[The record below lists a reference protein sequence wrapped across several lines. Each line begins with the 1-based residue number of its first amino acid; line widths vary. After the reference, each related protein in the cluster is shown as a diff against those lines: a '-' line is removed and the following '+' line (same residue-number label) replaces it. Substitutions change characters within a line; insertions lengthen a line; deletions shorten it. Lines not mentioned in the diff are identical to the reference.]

1 MVKDL
6 HFLEDRK
13 GHMIPDNT
21 IAAKAPNRPRE
32 LSQTMQMPLLGLNDF
47 ITAPNTPSIATNSIL
62 FSFLPDT
69 PEILRR
75 NSVSTTKE

>member
-47 ITAPNTPSIATNSIL
+47 ITAPNTPNIATNSIL
-62 FSFLPDT
+62 LFFFTRYS
-69 PEILRR
+69 
-75 NSVSTTKE
+75 